1 MQKYGSQVK
10 LIYKHFPLD
19 FHVAAQKAAEAYECA
34 IDQNKGWE
42 MHDKMFEVG
51 QAATR
56 KTSRTSADPMFKCE
70 ICGKVQPP
78 HTRSYKVAVAT
89 RLTTYPPRFRAHQC
103 YKIINGK
110 PKFCILND
118 PGGVGV
124 EPARE
129 VTACFDCAE
138 AARLNQP
145 KSRPK
150 PPAKRQVWRK
160 SA

>member
-1 MQKYGSQVK
+1 MYKTIDKAKVTAYGANYIKHGKFSQ
-10 LIYKHFPLD
+10 HSRAFRTS
-19 FHVAAQKAAEAYECA
+19 
-34 IDQNKGWE
+34 
-42 MHDKMFEVG
+42 
-51 QAATR
+51 ATR